1 VSRLTQTAE
10 AAGLYGG
17 AAARQTRGVSDLPPD
32 FTLLQVLPALNAGG
46 VEQTTLDVAAA
57 VVRAGGR
64 AIVASEGGRL
74 TAALAER
81 GGESIELPLD
91 SKNPLTM
98 TANAGRLAA
107 LIKRE
112 GVSLVHVRSRAPA
125 FSAIAA
131 ARRAGVPVVTTYHGV
146 YNARSALKRWYNG
159 VMTRGDFV
167 IANSDFTRDHLIRE
181 HRVDPARAEAIPR
194 GVDLARFNAE
204 AVDADRI
211 AALRADWGI
220 GPDEPRLVLLLAGRL
235 TRWKGQALLIEALAR
250 RAERG
255 SRDILLVLA
264 GDDQGR
270 TGYRAELD
278 ALAARLGVADA
289 VRIVGHVADMPAA
302 YLAADAAAAPS
313 LEPEAFGRTAVE
325 PQAMGRPVLA
335 ADHGAVRETVVD
347 GETGWRV
354 APGDVDAWAA
364 ALQALVEA
372 GPDRRAAMGAA
383 GVARVR
389 SLFSLQRMTDLTLAV
404 YRRLLAE
411 RGGARA

>member
-1 VSRLTQTAE
+1 MSA
-10 AAGLYGG
+10 
-17 AAARQTRGVSDLPPD
+17 LPPD

-57 VVRAGGR
+57 VRKAGGR
-64 AIVASEGGRL
+64 ALVASEGGRL

-81 GGESIELPLD
+81 GGEAIELPLD

-98 TANAGRLAA
+98 AANAGRLAA

-112 GVSLVHVRSRAPA
+112 GVSLVHARSRAPA

-146 YNARSALKRWYNG
+146 YNAKTALKRWYNG

-181 HRVDPARAEAIPR
+181 HRVDPARVEAIPR
-194 GVDLARFNAE
+194 GVDLARFDAA

-211 AALRADWGI
+211 AALRADWEI
-220 GPDEPRLVLLLAGRL
+220 GPEEPRLVLLLAGRL
-235 TRWKGQALLIEALAR
+235 TRWKGQALLIEALGRR

-255 SRDILLVLA
+255 TDDILLVLA

-270 TGYRAELD
+270 TGYRAELY
-278 ALAARLGVADA
+278 ALAAQLGVADA

-372 GPDRRAAMGAA
+372 GPDRRAAIEAA
-383 GVARVR
+383 GIARVR
-389 SLFSLQRMTDLTLAV
+389 ALFSLQRMTDLTLAV